1 VPSLTEI
8 ERILAEVL
16 AHLHGTV
23 PEPAAREFLAGMM
36 TATLRLEQHDVPAA
50 MAPVLMGVVMG
61 QFIGDQEE
69 GTLQDKRDV
78 LQNAVTV
85 LFHAYGETSG
95 DRELVNQ
102 ASKKPGREKRWPRRR

>member
-1 VPSLTEI
+1 MASLTNI

-23 PEPAAREFLAGMM
+23 PEPAAREFLGSMM
-36 TATLRLEQHDVPAA
+36 MAVLRLEQHDVPAA
-50 MAPVLMGVVMG
+50 MAPPLMAVAMG

-69 GTLQDKRDV
+69 GTLQDKRSV
-78 LQNAVTV
+78 LQTSVTC

-95 DRELVNQ
+95 DRELVDQ
-102 ASKKPGREKRWPRRR
+102 ASKPNRKEPRAQR